1 MLFKHFSL
9 LVTLSLLLSPFSLLH
24 AQTRSQVYGDDLT
37 KQAQTLYV
45 SAVTGM
51 TTFES
56 EAAGS
61 KETQSTNGY
70 EIGGWFGEARLV
82 GLKVASHTDSV
93 PYALNNSESRQK
105 FTDVRMA
112 ARLWW
117 FTPSV
122 GVSVSE
128 VDIQQ
133 TGAKTVGLFGTG
145 INAGLGVNVAVY
157 KGVVVNADVM
167 TVRSNNVY
175 DKLSKQSELG
185 QRNEADSHLAFDL
198 TDRIIDLIVGYRKQ
212 DYTIATEDKTYAESS
227 QGAYAGLRLG
237 VYF

>member
-1 MLFKHFSL
+1 MLILRAALTFSL
-9 LVTLSLLLSPFSLLH
+9 TALLSAFAPIY

-61 KETQSTNGY
+61 KETQSTNSY

-82 GLKVASHTDSV
+82 GLKVSSHADSV
-93 PYALNNSESRQK
+93 PYALNNSSSRQK

-128 VDIQQ
+128 VDIEQ

-145 INAGLGVNVAVY
+145 MNAGLGLNVSVY
-157 KGVVVNADVM
+157 KGVVVNADMM

-175 DKLSKQSELG
+175 DKLSQQSELG
-185 QRNEADSHLAFDL
+185 QRNEADTHLAFDL

-212 DYTIATEDKTYAESS
+212 DYTISTETKTYAETS
-227 QGAYAGLRLG
+227 QGAYAGLRVG